1 MGVRM
6 THSTTNRESN
16 WKKWSALEFK
26 NYSNEAYKIRAI
38 SFWALWYNRNR
49 IYHER
54 IRQRAHE
61 IIGFINAYCSEIT
74 QMGEILKNM
83 QETKRFVWEPH
94 VDDDVTMAE
103 EMGFRDICVEGDAL
117 TLSPDFVTLGLSDEL
132 EDFDKDWG
140 LKGQKLVVHGYSVS

>member
-1 MGVRM
+1 MPSKKENGEPPFSGLHFYSTSIMGVRM

-94 VDDDVTMAE
+94 VDDVIKINFGASFNQHSRSSCS
-103 EMGFRDICVEGDAL
+103 GI
-117 TLSPDFVTLGLSDEL
+117 
-132 EDFDKDWG
+132 
-140 LKGQKLVVHGYSVS
+140 SVRNKE